1 MLLYAHT
8 DSLPKALLALSER
21 GRPAARSASNLQ
33 LQPARV
39 RARRRQRAAASGTQ
53 RAFARWKETTG
64 EFAMGRSEER
74 GVHACTYVHAL
85 LMRACML
92 TEGMRICAVADR
104 QQVRVCCRGC
114 ACVHAPLTGATRV
127 QLPRNATRICNN
139 LTTSGDGQRAAY
151 VRLSEVVLINLVRAA
166 VRGEGA
172 SQGAERG
179 AGGRQGQGRR
189 LGQRKGRRAR
199 AGAQASLRRAMPLTS
214 NFWTS

>member
-33 LQPARV
+33 LQPARA

-74 GVHACTYVHAL
+74 RVHACTYVHAL

-92 TEGMRICAVADR
+92 TEGMRVCAVADR

-151 VRLSEVVLINLVRAA
+151 VD
-166 VRGEGA
+166 
-172 SQGAERG
+172 
-179 AGGRQGQGRR
+179 
-189 LGQRKGRRAR
+189 
-199 AGAQASLRRAMPLTS
+199 
-214 NFWTS
+214 